1 MTNSSEAAVDP
12 LHNALLPQFEAQ
24 LSSEYVALYNK
35 HILGRK
41 LAHEF
46 DIEDVRKNPVILG
59 FGEEQGP
66 EIGTIEEINI
76 PVDGGEI
83 TLRIYRPTA
92 EQATISAQGGRLP
105 PVHLNF
111 HGGGWVIGTIGNDE
125 SWIRRAI
132 AATGCVV
139 VDVNYRLAPEYRFP
153 IPIEDSWAA
162 LVYVSQ
168 HGATLGVDTSRISL
182 GGWSAGGHLS
192 AVLSHRAR
200 DMGLEGIVFVLMAI
214 PVVDASAIG
223 TDLQVHEDT
232 PHKSWIDCHDCPFLS
247 HARMSWFY
255 KHFLPLPITSAVLRN
270 PLVSP
275 LLAGNFKGLP
285 PTLVYPAE
293 IDVLRDEGLA
303 YAKRLKEDGDGWV
316 ECVLAKGVPHPFVHQ
331 TAATPRAWE
340 LVEKSTSRMKEA
352 YAGLLKR

>member
-1 MTNSSEAAVDP
+1 
-12 LHNALLPQFEAQ
+12 
-24 LSSEYVALYNK
+24 
-35 HILGRK
+35 
-41 LAHEF
+41 
-46 DIEDVRKNPVILG
+46 
-59 FGEEQGP
+59 
-66 EIGTIEEINI
+66 
-76 PVDGGEI
+76 
-83 TLRIYRPTA
+83 
-92 EQATISAQGGRLP
+92 
-105 PVHLNF
+105 
-111 HGGGWVIGTIGNDE
+111 
-125 SWIRRAI
+125 
-132 AATGCVV
+132 
-139 VDVNYRLAPEYRFP
+139 
-153 IPIEDSWAA
+153 
-162 LVYVSQ
+162 VYVSQ

-200 DMGLEGIVFVLMAI
+200 DTGLEGIVFVLMAI

-223 TDLQVHEDT
+223 TDLQVHEGLFPILPDEWIVLFIADFVDT

-255 KHFLPLPITSAVLRN
+255 KHFLPLPVTPAVLRN

-275 LLAGNFKGLP
+275 LLAENFKGLP

-331 TAATPRAWE
+331 VGCFPFMPV
-340 LVEKSTSRMKEA
+340 LEA
-352 YAGLLKR
+352 YSILESLRLVQRQGLWSSLRRARRE